1 MAWQNDFR
9 LQVHG
14 AGMSSVKIVQFKPE
28 EYAVSMRKVGI
39 TDLTVMMLVF
49 PAMELAHQLAFTN
62 ESLVIRSTM
71 GALAAEQ
78 ALIPSAARLDIAHAD
93 ERLRKHRTS
102 VVLRDKV
109 YIFAEH
115 LIRSHTRDPTW
126 QLRDLARVCAT

>member
-49 PAMELAHQLAFTN
+49 PAMELEHQLAFTN

-78 ALIPSAARLDIAHAD
+78 ALIPTAARFDIADAN
-93 ERLRKHRTS
+93 ERLWTHAAGG
-102 VVLRDKV
+102 L
-109 YIFAEH
+109 
-115 LIRSHTRDPTW
+115 
-126 QLRDLARVCAT
+126 LAQRLHFNRINRRQMPGDGVP